1 MRKFT
6 SFMLMLLCAVTTWAG
21 VTDLPEMST
30 EGNTKWYT
38 IKNVRKAKYATYAGE
53 SNSMTQ
59 ESYVQD
65 GSLFYFTGSVADGVA
80 TVKIHNA
87 QAGDLLCAGTN
98 SWTAEGIDWYIAAKT
113 ETGLSISKTAD
124 FSGTNSWNDFQGS
137 GTSVDYWDA
146 TDPGSIWVIEP
157 ITASIEEAIAS
168 IEANKEAGN
177 TILGEYKYEEES
189 YNNLVAALNT
199 LKSTTE
205 DVFTAFEACNT
216 IIASLSRIMP
226 EAGKYYVIEAPLFY
240 NVQGVRKG
248 LGVIDGALGWNT
260 IDLSNKAYYWS
271 VEINEGTFAI
281 KNASTGTYIGGTAMS
296 ESAVYGSLT
305 ALGEEQFNIIIN
317 GTTIHAN
324 NHGNGNGA
332 GSNVVSW
339 GGSVGSASA
348 WIFVETEDPE
358 LSMAK
363 AALQNKVN
371 ELNNIV
377 GHTGTNP
384 GEYNATETAKLTN
397 PIAAAVDVLNG
408 GSAMSDT
415 YVQALATLNSAIEGV
430 DLSINPV
437 VAGTYMIV
445 SAASTFGENTK
456 AISCYTYDTY
466 YSAHRTPAW
475 APIDENDPLQY
486 WTLEDAGNGTFNIK
500 AAYEGNYITTAT
512 SMSAT
517 AAAATITSLGSTQF
531 NIDLGGKLH
540 CNGWNWGGAGVSGPL
555 TTWDGVADSPS
566 AWKLIAVEEPSFT
579 HTLTVSEAGYATLM
593 LAFNATIPTGVECYY
608 ATRTEGDVLKLAA
621 VEGTLPAKTPVIVK
635 AAAGEYTFAS
645 TNATATVEG
654 NLFSGTLYPTN
665 VTPTGTAYVLSAPAG
680 KVGLYQAELTEGTF
694 LNNANKVYFDAPAAA
709 EIVSYSF
716 GFDWAGTTGI
726 EGVTAEG
733 AQEGAIYDITGR
745 RVKAITAP
753 GIYIVNGKKVVK

>member
-6 SFMLMLLCAVTTWAG
+6 SLMLMLLCAVATWAG

-53 SNSMTQ
+53 STSMTQ
-59 ESYVQD
+59 QSSVQD

-124 FSGTNSWNDFQGS
+124 FSGNNSWNDFQGT

-146 TDPGSIWVIEP
+146 TDAGSIWE
-157 ITASIEEAIAS
+157 ITEFGADIQAVLDEML
-168 IEANKEAGN
+168 ANQTN
-177 TILGEYKYEEES
+177 PVMGEYKYDEEK
-189 YNNLVAALNT
+189 YNALASAYATFKAETNMTNYNACSAIVAT
-199 LKSTTE
+199 LEK
-205 DVFTAFEACNT
+205 N
-216 IIASLSRIMP
+216 MP

-240 NVQGVRKG
+240 NTQGVRKG
-248 LGVIDGALGWNT
+248 LGVTDGALGWNT

-296 ESAVYGSLT
+296 ESAVYGNLT
-305 ALGEEQFNIIIN
+305 ALGEGQFNIIIN
-317 GTTIHAN
+317 GTTVHAN
-324 NHGNGNGA
+324 GHGNGASASG
-332 GSNVVSW
+332 NVVSW

-348 WIFVETEDPE
+348 WAFVETEDPD
-358 LSMAK
+358 LSIAK
-363 AALQNKVN
+363 AALQNKVD
-371 ELNNIV
+371 ELNGIIAL
-377 GHTGTNP
+377 TGTNP
-384 GEYNATETAKLTN
+384 GEYNATETAKLAD
-397 PIAAAVDVLNG
+397 PIAAAVEVLNG
-408 GSAMSDT
+408 GSTMSDT

-430 DLSINPV
+430 DLSFNPV

-456 AISCYTYDTY
+456 AVSCYAYETVYGLH
-466 YSAHRTPAW
+466 ATPAW

-486 WTLEDAGNGTFNIK
+486 WTLEAAGDGTFNIK

-517 AAAATITSLGSTQF
+517 AAAASFESLGSAQF
-531 NIDLGGKLH
+531 NINLGGVLH
-540 CNGWNWGGAGVSGPL
+540 CNGWNWGGTTGPL
-555 TTWDGVADSPS
+555 TTWAGVADSPS

-579 HTLTVSEAGYATLM
+579 HTLTVSDAGYATLM

-608 ATRTEGDVLKLAA
+608 ATATEGDVLKLAA
-621 VEGTLPAKTPVIVK
+621 VEGTLPANTPVIVK
-635 AAAGEYTFAS
+635 AAADDYEFTS
-645 TNATATVEG
+645 TDATATAPEG
-654 NLFSGTLYPTN
+654 NLLSGTLYTKN
-665 VTPTGTAYVLSAPAG
+665 VTPAGTAYVLSAPEG
-680 KVGLYQAELTEGTF
+680 KVGLYQAELANGAF
-694 LNNANKVYFDAPAAA
+694 QNNANKVYFDAPAAA

-726 EGVTAEG
+726 EGVVAEG
-733 AQEGAIYDITGR
+733 AQDGAIYDITGR

-753 GIYIVNGKKVVK
+753 GIYIVNGRKVVK

>member
-6 SFMLMLLCAVTTWAG
+6 SLMLMLLCAVTTWAG

-38 IKNVRKAKYATYAGE
+38 IKNVRRAKYATYAGE
-53 SNSMTQ
+53 STSMTQ
-59 ESYVQD
+59 QSSLQD

-87 QAGDLLCAGTN
+87 QAGELLCAGTN

-124 FSGTNSWNDFQGS
+124 FTGNNSWNDFQGK
-137 GTSVDYWDA
+137 GEIVDYWNA
-146 TDPGSIWVIEP
+146 TDAGSIW
-157 ITASIEEAIAS
+157 AIEEFGADIQAVLD
-168 IEANKEAGN
+168 EMLANQ
-177 TILGEYKYEEES
+177 TTPVMYEYKYDEEK
-189 YNNLVAALNT
+189 YNALASAYATFKAEANISNYNACSAIVAT
-199 LKSTTE
+199 LEK
-205 DVFTAFEACNT
+205 N
-216 IIASLSRIMP
+216 MP

-281 KNASTGTYIGGTAMS
+281 KNASTGTYINGTGMS
-296 ESAVYGSLT
+296 ETAVYGNLVV
-305 ALGEEQFNIIIN
+305 LGEEQFNIIIN
-317 GTTIHAN
+317 GTTVHAN
-324 NHGNGNGA
+324 GHDSGAGANGNIVTWA
-332 GSNVVSW
+332 G
-339 GGSVGSASA
+339 GIGSGSAWA
-348 WIFVETEDPE
+348 FVETEDPD
-358 LSMAK
+358 LSIAK
-363 AALQNKVN
+363 AALQNKVD
-371 ELNNIV
+371 ELNGIIALS
-377 GHTGTNP
+377 GTNP
-384 GEYNATETAKLTN
+384 GEYNATETAQLVA
-397 PIAAAVDVLNG
+397 PIAAAEEVLNG

-415 YVQALATLNSAIEGV
+415 YVQALNVLNSAIEGV
-430 DLSINPV
+430 DLSVNPV

-445 SAASTFGENTK
+445 SAASAFGENTK

-475 APIDENDPLQY
+475 APINENDPLQY
-486 WTLEDAGNGTFNIK
+486 WTLEDAGEGKFNIK

-517 AAAATITSLGSTQF
+517 AAAATITSLGSAQF
-531 NIDLGGKLH
+531 NIILGGQLH
-540 CNGWNWGGAGVSGPL
+540 CNGWNWGGTTGPL
-555 TTWDGVADSPS
+555 TTWNGVADSPS

-579 HTLTVSEAGYATLM
+579 HTLTVSDAGYATLM

-608 ATRTEGDVLKLAA
+608 ATRTEGDVLKLAQ
-621 VEGTLPAKTPVIVK
+621 VEGNILPAKTPVIVK
-635 AAAGEYTFAS
+635 AAAGEYAFAS
-645 TNATATVEG
+645 TDATATVDG
-654 NLFSGTLYPTN
+654 NILKGTLYPTN
-665 VTPTGTAYVLSAPAG
+665 VTPTGTAYVLSAPEG
-680 KVGLYQAELTEGTF
+680 KVGLYQAELTEGGTF
-694 LNNANKVYFDAPAAA
+694 LNNANKVYFDAAAA
-709 EIVSYSF
+709 GIASYSF

-733 AQEGAIYDITGR
+733 AQDGAIYDITGR
-745 RVKAITAP
+745 QVKAITAP
-753 GIYIVNGKKVVK
+753 GIYIINGKKVVK

>member
-6 SFMLMLLCAVTTWAG
+6 SLMLMLLCAVTTWAG

-38 IKNVRKAKYATYAGE
+38 IRNTRSTSGKYLYWTGDAKE
-53 SNSMTQ
+53 I
-59 ESYVQD
+59 QD
-65 GSLFYFTGSVADGVA
+65 ANTITNASFFYFTGTTDACY
-80 TVKIHNA
+80 IHNA
-87 QAGDLLCAGTN
+87 ATSNLFASN
-98 SWTAEGIDWYIAAKT
+98 ESWTAGGTVCSITVTPHPSAA
-113 ETGLSISKTAD
+113 GVAIG
-124 FSGTNSWNDFQGS
+124 FNGTYLNERNTSAGYTTWSAND
-137 GTSVDYWDA
+137 A
-146 TDPGSIWVIEP
+146 GSIFVIEP
-157 ITASIEEAIAS
+157 ITASIEEAIAVL
-168 IEANKEAGN
+168 EANRDANN
-177 TILGEYKYEEES
+177 TIMGEYKYEEGS
-189 YNNLVAALNT
+189 YNNLVEALNT

-205 DVFTAFEACNT
+205 DVYTAFEACNT
-216 IIASLSRIMP
+216 IIASLSRVMP
-226 EAGKYYVIEAPLFY
+226 EAGKFYVIEAPLFY
-240 NVQGVRKG
+240 NVQGVNKG
-248 LGVIDGALGWNT
+248 LYVNEEGALGWNT
-260 IDLSNKAYYWS
+260 IDLTNKAFYWN
-271 VEINEGTFAI
+271 VEVVDGTYAI
-281 KNASTGTYIGGTAMS
+281 KNLNTSTYINGTAMS
-296 ESAVYGSLT
+296 ETAVYGNL
-305 ALGEEQFNIIIN
+305 AILGEEQFNIIIN

-517 AAAATITSLGSTQF
+517 ATAASFESLGSAQF
-531 NIDLGGKLH
+531 KIDLGGKLH
-540 CNGWNWGGAGVSGPL
+540 CNGWNWTGAGVSGPL
-555 TTWDGVADSPS
+555 TTWDSTKDSPS
-566 AWKLIAVEEPSFT
+566 AWKLVKVEAPSFS
-579 HTLTVSEAGYATLM
+579 HTLTVSEVGYATLM
-593 LAFNATIPTGVECYY
+593 LGFDATIPAGVECYY
-608 ATRTEGDVLKLAA
+608 ATATEGDVLKLAQ
-621 VEGTLPAKTPVIVK
+621 VEGNVLIANTPVIVK
-635 AAAGEYTFAS
+635 AAAGSYEF
-645 TNATATVEG
+645 TNTDATATAPEG
-654 NLFSGTLYPTN
+654 NLLSGTLYTKN
-665 VTPTGTAYVLSAPAG
+665 VTPAGTAYVLSAPAG
-680 KVGLYQAELTEGTF
+680 KVGLYQAELANNGTF
-694 LNNANKVYFDAPAAA
+694 QNNANKVYFDAPAAA

-716 GFDWAGTTGI
+716 NFDWTGTTAI
-726 EGVTAEG
+726 EGVVAEG
-733 AQEGAIYDITGR
+733 AQDGAIYDITGR

-753 GIYIVNGKKVVK
+753 GIYIVNGRKVVVK